1 MKYRLTSLMIFLIL
15 PLFISCGN
23 KNDTEGMS
31 GTIGKVEKHHENDNA
46 GIVLRSEFFNNKEEV
61 QKTIALLAAF
71 NYKMGKVLLDIEDWW
86 IPRIMKYDNTPQ
98 GQELANSLKD
108 YMKFV
113 KNNKYKT
120 NKTISL
126 LLDINSGKMDYSKD
140 IDHYFI
146 EFFNY
151 IEQLI
156 KKNELFINSTNS
168 MEKIIASGEAGKK
181 ADMLNNI
188 REVRDKMIIK
198 TASIAM
204 LTGDSKTA
212 KYALEKEIHDPG
224 LLKDIPAKEK
234 IHQGDARAVFED
246 FYVDEDKILTYYSK
260 TDDHGFYSGNVGLA
274 VYANPG
280 IDPGNPNP
288 VEVIKLF
295 QSDII
300 PGIDNM
306 KQVALSEY
314 KLEFFAR
321 EEVKVILSQD
331 KLSAVYAFDKLSTD
345 YSELLCSIMDKEKLD
360 LIDLTAKDELSSTNK
375 KLGVYIFASDQI
387 GDTDDIIK
395 LTPAIDRIGV
405 YGILEL
411 FGNKNEDLDLQE

>member
-198 TASIAM
+198 TASIAL

-280 IDPGNPNP
+280 IDTGNPNP
-288 VEVIKLF
+288 IEVIKLF

-360 LIDLTAKDELSSTNK
+360 LIDLTAKDELSSANK
-375 KLGVYIFASDQI
+375 KLGVYIFASDKI

-395 LTPAIDRIGV
+395 LTPAIERIGV
-405 YGILEL
+405 YSILEL